1 MKAQLGRFGLAGIAN
16 TLLGYGVILAGLFAG
31 LGDYMANAL
40 GYTVGLLVSFLLNRR
55 YTFGLRGSVER
66 AEVMR
71 FLLAVGIA
79 YAGNLV
85 VLAVGRE
92 VLGPDHAIV
101 HLPAIATYTVVFYLL
116 SARFVFAGRRS
127 A

>member
-79 YAGNLV
+79 YGGNLV